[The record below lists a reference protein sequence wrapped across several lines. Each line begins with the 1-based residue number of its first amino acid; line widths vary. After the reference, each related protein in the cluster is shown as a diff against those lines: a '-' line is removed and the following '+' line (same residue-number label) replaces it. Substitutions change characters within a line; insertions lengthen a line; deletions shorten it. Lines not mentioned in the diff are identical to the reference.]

1 MELDSMIKLI
11 QTVSGSAITEFSL
24 EQGETKICLKKN
36 KTAQQTVAVPTEI
49 PQQIVTEGVE
59 EGNFIKS
66 PLVGRFYV
74 APAEDADAFVTVG
87 DSVKKGQVVAIVEA
101 MKLMNDIESE
111 YEGVVAEVLV
121 QNGET
126 VEYGQP
132 LFRIVQ
138 ETI

>member
-59 EGNFIKS
+59 EENFIKS

-138 ETI
+138 EV

>member
-49 PQQIVTEGVE
+49 PQQILTEGVE

-138 ETI
+138 EV

>member
-87 DSVKKGQVVAIVEA
+87 DFVKKGQVVAIVEA

-111 YEGVVAEVLV
+111 YEGIVAEVLV

-138 ETI
+138 EV

>member
-11 QTVSGSAITEFSL
+11 QTVSVSAITEFSL

-138 ETI
+138 EV

>member
-138 ETI
+138 EV

>member
-121 QNGET
+121 QNRKT

-138 ETI
+138 EV